1 MEERK
6 RIERFEDLI
15 AWQKARALT
24 AEIYRVTNQND
35 FGRDFGL
42 RDQIRRA
49 AVSVMSNVAEGFERN
64 RPAEFHQ
71 FLSVAKASCGEV
83 RSQLYV
89 ALDAGYLDLCAFEAL
104 RSQAEEV
111 SRITG
116 GLRASVARSRVLGPF
131 YSALFTQHF
140 LLRTLF
146 YSALSTQHFL
156 LYL

>member
-1 MEERK
+1 VLSGKWGGAMGERK
-6 RIERFEDLI
+6 RVERFEDLI
-15 AWQKARALT
+15 AWQKARVLT
-24 AEIYRVTNQND
+24 AEIYRVTNQKD

-49 AVSVMSNVAEGFERN
+49 AVSAMSNIAEGFERN
-64 RPAEFHQ
+64 RAAEFHQ

-89 ALDAGYLDLCAFEAL
+89 ALDAGYLEPDAFESL

-116 GLRASVARSRVLGPF
+116 GLRASVGRNRIVATFHFLLSTF
-131 YSALFTQHF
+131 YFFYTQHF
-140 LLRTLF
+140 LSSL
-146 YSALSTQHFL
+146 
-156 LYL
+156 